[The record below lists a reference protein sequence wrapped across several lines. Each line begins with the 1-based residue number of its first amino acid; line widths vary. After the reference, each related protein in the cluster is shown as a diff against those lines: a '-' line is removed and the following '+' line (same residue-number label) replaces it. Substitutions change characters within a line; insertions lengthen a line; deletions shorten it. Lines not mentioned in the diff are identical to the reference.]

1 VNDQTIL
8 TATQNKDKPKKGV
21 LPAELMDNGRY
32 LAARTVGDAW
42 ISYPWEAMYVSD
54 MLKLP
59 ANKTLRRSLADN
71 LTSRNIDEHDKMAS
85 SIND

>member
-1 VNDQTIL
+1 ML

-42 ISYPWEAMYVSD
+42 ISYPWEAMYVSVE
-54 MLKLP
+54 
-59 ANKTLRRSLADN
+59 
-71 LTSRNIDEHDKMAS
+71 TSCQQNVTQITS
-85 SIND
+85 